1 MNQQAETVTLGS
13 HVEIELVSK
22 TGQRE
27 RLAFDLVPDREADF
41 AAGLLSENT
50 PLARAI
56 LGQTAGHSVPYR
68 QGDLVEIKV
77 LSVAASERSPSENT
91 AAQREEKMRQAL
103 SQADLSNAISFA
115 LTFDSKW
122 GDYDPE
128 GIAANWNEK
137 RAEDKKEKKEEEEE
151 KKK

>member
-1 MNQQAETVTLGS
+1 MDHQAGIVSLGS
-13 HVEIELVSK
+13 HVEVELVSK

-27 RLAFDLVPDREADF
+27 RLAFDLVSDRDADF
-41 AAGLLSENT
+41 ASGLLSENT

-56 LGQTAGHSVPYR
+56 LGQTAGQSVPYR
-68 QGDLVEIKV
+68 QGDLVEVKI
-77 LSVAASERSPSENT
+77 LSVAESKRSPSENA

-137 RAEDKKEKKEEEEE
+137 PGGNEKEKKDEEE
-151 KKK
+151 KK